1 MLETDRLY
9 IRPMD
14 KSDEKAFINGI
25 ENRALRVAYGFPENM
40 DDTVPPPIFRQFCSL
55 SGAYSIIEK
64 PTDRMVG
71 FLLNV
76 ESELP
81 ATITETLRG
90 TGRTLAFATFKP
102 YQRLGYMAEAFNAY
116 ISRLFLNPEVAYI
129 HCGHFT
135 DNEPSR
141 LLLNKLGFCEYASHS
156 VKERIIIDC
165 IKAGE

>member
-1 MLETDRLY
+1 METDRLY

-25 ENRALRVAYGFPENM
+25 EDRALRVAYGFPENM
-40 DDTVPPPIFRQFCSL
+40 DDTVPPQIFRQFCSL

-81 ATITETLRG
+81 ETAKKTLQG
-90 TGRTLAFATFKP
+90 TGRTLAFAIFKS
-102 YQRLGYMAEAFNAY
+102 YQRQGYMAETLNAY
-116 ISRLFLNPEVAYI
+116 IHLLFLNSEVSYI

-141 LLLNKLGFCEYASHS
+141 LLLEKIGFKEYGNHA
-156 VKERIIIDC
+156 VKERVIIDC
-165 IKAGE
+165 IKAKD